1 MSRVRG
7 QVVPFARRRK
17 GLQGNR
23 GFGPRKRQDLTPA
36 LALRPSSGFT
46 LLEVLVALAVLALAM
61 GALVLT
67 ASREAQS
74 LGDERARTLA
84 QWVAANAIAEARL
97 SGPLPTSGRRSGEV
111 SMGGQHWR
119 WQLDIAMATDEG
131 IRRLDVSVRR
141 GDEQVPLL
149 RLSGFA
155 PAP

>member
-1 MSRVRG
+1 MSSERG
-7 QVVPFARRRK
+7 QVGPFARRRK

-23 GFGPRKRQDLTPA
+23 GSGPRKRQDLTPFS
-36 LALRPSSGFT
+36 RSSSGFT

-111 SMGGQHWR
+111 NMGGQHWR

-149 RLSGFA
+149 SLSGFA